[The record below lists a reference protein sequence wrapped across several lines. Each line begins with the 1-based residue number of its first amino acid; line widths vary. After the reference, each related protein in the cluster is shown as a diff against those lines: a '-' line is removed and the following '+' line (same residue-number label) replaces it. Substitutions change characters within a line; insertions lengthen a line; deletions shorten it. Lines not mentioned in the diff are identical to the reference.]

1 MNRNVLFLSTVLA
14 LVGAFGL
21 TACGGDE
28 EDTGSTTEGEG
39 EGEGSGTAAV
49 DTSLPGDPNAGEA
62 IYGRIC
68 VACHA
73 ADGRGNG
80 GMTGADFVGDET
92 RLSKSNE
99 QLLTSI
105 RDGVN
110 TGSTPMPAQGGVL
123 SEEEMRDVLSYI
135 RREFGGTTE

>member
-1 MNRNVLFLSTVLA
+1 MQLRITLLCASLA
-14 LVGAFGL
+14 LF
-21 TACGGDE
+21 TACGSDSDE
-28 EDTGSTTEGEG
+28 AEGTDE
-39 EGEGSGTAAV
+39 TAAA
-49 DTSLPGDPNAGEA
+49 DLSLPGDANAGEA
-62 IYGRIC
+62 IYSANC

-92 RLSKSNE
+92 RLAKGNE

-105 RDGVN
+105 RDGVT
-110 TGSTPMPAQGGVL
+110 TGSTPMPAQAETL
-123 SEEEMRDVLSYI
+123 SDEEMRNVLSYI